1 MSAGP
6 VVINNIDTIY
16 AEIGEFGSFQIV
28 SIFLICIPSL
38 LSASY
43 VVNYIIA
50 TNTLDYRS
58 VELENHGKTS
68 SSASRNWQ

>member
-1 MSAGP
+1 MSAVTG
-6 VVINNIDTIY
+6 VVNNLDTIF
-16 AEIGEFGSFQIV
+16 AEIGEFGAFQQI

-58 VELENHGKTS
+58 VHLRKRCGKDS
-68 SSASRNWQ
+68 MFL

>member
-1 MSAGP
+1 MSAVTG
-6 VVINNIDTIY
+6 VVNNLDTIFT
-16 AEIGEFGSFQIV
+16 EIGEFGAFQKI
-28 SIFLICIPSL
+28 SILLICIPSL

-58 VELENHGKTS
+58 VPVVKM
-68 SSASRNWQ
+68 WQGFDFIY